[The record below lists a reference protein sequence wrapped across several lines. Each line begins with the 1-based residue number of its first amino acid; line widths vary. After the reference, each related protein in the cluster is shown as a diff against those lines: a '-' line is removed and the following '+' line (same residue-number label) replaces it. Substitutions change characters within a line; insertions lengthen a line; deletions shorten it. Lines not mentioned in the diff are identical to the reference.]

1 MTDGA
6 ALDRNK
12 EILKMEYDS
21 HHSFLKH
28 ETMSWV
34 IDELFIYCDGEM
46 NGRGLFVSLGKAV
59 IWWWAQ
65 TEN

>member
-21 HHSFLKH
+21 HHSFLKQ
-28 ETMSWV
+28 ETV
-34 IDELFIYCDGEM
+34 GE
-46 NGRGLFVSLGKAV
+46 
-59 IWWWAQ
+59 
-65 TEN
+65 